1 MRVEDHVSPRLI
13 YLATQLNNTLPLF
26 KAWGVTVQ
34 DKARAN
40 ARRKGGRRLWK
51 MIASMTRVTKLTPF
65 EAHVECLS
73 YIGAHKEYG
82 GIIRVKE
89 KSALTI
95 PIIKEAQGM
104 RAEEFEIQHGVTLFR
119 PKCSEGDKKN
129 VIGYSDGENFIA
141 VYALCKATRRQKA
154 DKWWP
159 DQQWTLDQGIKIAEK
174 LLEKQR

>member
-65 EAHVECLS
+65 ETHVECLS

-95 PIIKEAQGM
+95 PIIKEAQ
-104 RAEEFEIQHGVTLFR
+104 APNL
-119 PKCSEGDKKN
+119 
-129 VIGYSDGENFIA
+129 
-141 VYALCKATRRQKA
+141 YASSPDAYLEPHFLCK
-154 DKWWP
+154 
-159 DQQWTLDQGIKIAEK
+159 IASY
-174 LLEKQR
+174 RISIIFF